1 MSDRILVMREGRQV
15 AIVPHAGATQ
25 ERILAAAMGQPDE
38 PLPVPGL
45 DTAAA
50 ADAVAVIDALVS
62 GELDPA
68 VIDALPDDPD
78 AGDPRP

>member
-15 AIVPHAGATQ
+15 AIVPRAEATQ

-50 ADAVAVIDALVS
+50 ADAIAVIDALVA
-62 GELDPA
+62 GELDA
-68 VIDALPDDPD
+68 DAIEQAPDPGD
-78 AGDPRP
+78 AGNHR